1 MPNRVQL
8 SKPSSDLL
16 SRSCYEVLEE
26 FLSALVAS
34 GASDSTVK
42 AYRAAIVDFLNF
54 VGSRDLLSITLSDLN
69 KWRIERLRKGF
80 PKSRSGDRASWA
92 TTLHYYSIFIRRFF
106 EWLGIDLKVASV
118 KKPPRKVDVLSESD
132 VSRLLNASVDLLDL
146 IVLKLMLEAGLRSR
160 ELVGLRLSDID
171 FESGEVTVREAK
183 YGKIRKVLV
192 TEEVLEL
199 LKKWSEL
206 RKLKPMDRVIPLS
219 YSGLYKRV
227 KKIASRA
234 GLDPRVVRPHVLR
247 HTFATLALKKG
258 LDVFSLR
265 RLMGHSDLK
274 TTEAYVHL
282 TLEDLKDSYRRIFE
296 SKRLMPNVSEVR
308 YCPMCGGESV
318 PGAKYCIHCGH
329 ELPTASLSLGSRES
343 LGTHT

>member
-1 MPNRVQL
+1 VPSRVQL
-8 SKPSSDLL
+8 SKPPSDLL
-16 SRSCYEVLEE
+16 SKSCYEVLEE
-26 FLSALVAS
+26 FLSALVAG

-42 AYRAAIVDFLNF
+42 SYRAAIVDFLNF
-54 VGSRDLLSITLSDLN
+54 VGGKDLLSITLSDLN
-69 KWRIERLRKGF
+69 KWRVERLRKGF
-80 PKSRSGDRASWA
+80 PKSRSVDRSSWA

-106 EWLGIDLKVASV
+106 EWLGIDLRIPPV
-118 KKPPRKVDVLSESD
+118 KKPPRKINVLSESD
-132 VSRLLNASVDLLDL
+132 VNRLLDSSVDLLDL

-183 YGKIRKVLV
+183 YGRVRKVLV
-192 TEEVLEL
+192 TEEVIEL

-206 RKLKPMDRVIPLS
+206 RKLKPMDRVVPLS

-227 KKIASRA
+227 KKVASRA
-234 GLDPRVVRPHVLR
+234 GLDLRAVRPHVLR
-247 HTFATLALKKG
+247 HTFATLALKRG

-282 TLEDLKDSYRRIFE
+282 TLEDLKDSYRKVFE
-296 SKRLMPNVSEVR
+296 SKRPLLNAGEAK
-308 YCPMCGGESV
+308 YCPMCGRESV
-318 PGAKYCIHCGH
+318 PGARYCIYCGH
-329 ELPTASLSLGSRES
+329 ELPTANLSPRIRA
-343 LGTHT
+343 HV